1 MYHQTNDIQKTL
13 YVLIIFIAI
22 VISQPSK
29 PQNEIAQI
37 KGTKS
42 PAKTG
47 KKVKL
52 ISLDMQTPRS
62 EL

>member
-29 PQNEIAQI
+29 PQNETAQI